1 MKAVCIRE
9 PGGTD
14 QLEIR
19 EVPDPEP
26 IENQVQLDVHATA
39 LNRADLLQRRGLY
52 PPPKGESDIMGLECS
67 GVVSRIGPGVSAVS
81 VGDRVMALLPGGGYA
96 EKVVIPEHMAIPI
109 PECFEFHQ
117 AAAIPEAFLTARE
130 GLFTLGCLAPND
142 TVLVHAAGG
151 GVGSAAVQLAH
162 DFGAQ
167 VIATAGG
174 PEKLALAKEL
184 GADYC
189 VNYRSEDFADVVK
202 QATKGKGANVILDF
216 IGGSYW
222 DKHAKSL
229 ATAGRLVVI
238 GIMGGAKVTLN
249 FGQVLSRRWQILGL
263 VMRARPVAE
272 KVAITRAFVRES
284 LPALADGR
292 MRPVVD
298 RVFPMDEVVAA
309 QERMERNEN
318 LGKIVLAIR

>member
-19 EVPDPEP
+19 KVLDPEP
-26 IENQVQLDVHATA
+26 AENQVQLDAHATA

-52 PPPKGESDIMGLECS
+52 PPPKGETDIMGLECS
-67 GVVSRIGPGVSAVS
+67 GVVSKVGAGVSAVG

-109 PECFEFHQ
+109 PERFDFYE

-130 GLFTLGCLAPND
+130 GLFTLGRLAPGD

-162 DFGAQ
+162 TFGAQ
-167 VIATAGG
+167 VVATAGS
-174 PEKLALAKEL
+174 PEKLGLAKDL

-189 VNYRSEDFADVVK
+189 VNYRTEDFAAVVK
-202 QATKGKGANVILDF
+202 EATAGKGANVVLDF

-222 DKHAKSL
+222 EKHTKSL

-238 GIMGGAKVTLN
+238 GIMGGAKVTMN
-249 FGQVLSRRWQILGL
+249 FGQLLSRRWQVLGL
-263 VMRARPVAE
+263 VMRARPVTE
-272 KVAITRAFVRES
+272 KIAITRAFVRES
-284 LPALADGR
+284 LPALADGQ

-298 RVFPMDEVVAA
+298 RIFAMDDVVAA
-309 QERMERNEN
+309 QERMEANEN